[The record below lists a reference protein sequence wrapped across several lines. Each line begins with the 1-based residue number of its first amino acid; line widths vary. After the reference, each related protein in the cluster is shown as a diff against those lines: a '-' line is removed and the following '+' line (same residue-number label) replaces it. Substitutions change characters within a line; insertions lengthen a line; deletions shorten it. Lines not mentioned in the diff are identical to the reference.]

1 MSFLTTFRR
10 KFGKTIVIFEIS
22 TFEFIKCKVL
32 CSLKSGPKS
41 PHLGTSRLDFEK
53 IILIFEISTFEF
65 VNIQSFLTNLLIEL
79 SLRTF

>member
-1 MSFLTTFRR
+1 MSFLITFRR

-32 CSLKSGPKS
+32 CSLKLGPKS

-53 IILIFEISTFEF
+53 IILI
-65 VNIQSFLTNLLIEL
+65 
-79 SLRTF
+79 